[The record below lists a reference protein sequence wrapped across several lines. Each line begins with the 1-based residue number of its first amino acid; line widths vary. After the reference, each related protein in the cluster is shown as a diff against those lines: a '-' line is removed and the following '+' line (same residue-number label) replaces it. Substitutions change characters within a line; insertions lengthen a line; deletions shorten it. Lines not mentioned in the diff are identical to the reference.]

1 MAIWEICIRR
11 PVFTLMLVLGPVV
24 LGVAS
29 YTRLGVE
36 LFPNVDVP
44 VVVVTTT
51 LKGASVDEME
61 AAVTKPIEEAV
72 NTVSGIDELRSTTR
86 EGSAEVVVGFKLEKN
101 GDQAAQEIRDKMTL
115 ISAQLPAG
123 TEYPKVEKFN
133 LDAAPV
139 ITLGVSGKR
148 SVREISELAKKLIKE
163 DLEGNVYGVGAVI
176 LTGGQQRAI
185 NVTVDPE
192 KLRSRNL
199 ASSRCGS
206 RSGRRTSNCPAA
218 ASIKVCARRA
228 CGPSAASPKSRTSR
242 T

>member
-11 PVFTLMLVLGPVV
+11 PVFTLMLVMGPVV

-101 GDQAAQEIRDKMTL
+101 GDLAAQEIRDKMTL

-148 SVREISELAKKLIKE
+148 SVREISELAKKI
-163 DLEGNVYGVGAVI
+163 G
-176 LTGGQQRAI
+176 RAH
-185 NVTVDPE
+185 V
-192 KLRSRNL
+192 
-199 ASSRCGS
+199 
-206 RSGRRTSNCPAA
+206 
-218 ASIKVCARRA
+218 
-228 CGPSAASPKSRTSR
+228 
-242 T
+242 